1 MSIQAQGN
9 LYWLTV
15 GRNRAVGLGLGLGTA
30 SGRRVRGRTE
40 VSEAE
45 VVEECRGHLAGDRL
59 LQHRLHVPGVDHRG
73 GLLPEREL
81 RHRPT
86 DHAGRRCSSGVL
98 FNGAVHQQEV
108 VPRPER
114 AQREPQRP
122 GDRQPPSEL
131 RPPHRHGPEQPCRA
145 TAAAAA
151 AIPITTVNI
160 YVATA
165 SPPCRHRRR
174 HTTRARDCNPASITV
189 ATQCGVAIRS
199 KGGAAEPGTS
209 RAFFCQTPSTASQ
222 SSGHPGSDYGDNTL
236 VLSSLQGPLSIAT
249 QSAVACAF
257 GQYQPYS

>member
-1 MSIQAQGN
+1 MWGRIWFSATVRRIAPDQRGAYAWASMSIQAQGN

-131 RPPHRHGPEQPCRA
+131 RPPHRHGPEQPCH
-145 TAAAAA
+145 
-151 AIPITTVNI
+151 
-160 YVATA
+160 
-165 SPPCRHRRR
+165 CRRR
-174 HTTRARDCNPASITV
+174 RRNPYHNRQHLCCYRLTAVPS
-189 ATQCGVAIRS
+189 S
-199 KGGAAEPGTS
+199 SPSHNPGQ
-209 RAFFCQTPSTASQ
+209 R
-222 SSGHPGSDYGDNTL
+222 L
-236 VLSSLQGPLSIAT
+236 
-249 QSAVACAF
+249 
-257 GQYQPYS
+257 